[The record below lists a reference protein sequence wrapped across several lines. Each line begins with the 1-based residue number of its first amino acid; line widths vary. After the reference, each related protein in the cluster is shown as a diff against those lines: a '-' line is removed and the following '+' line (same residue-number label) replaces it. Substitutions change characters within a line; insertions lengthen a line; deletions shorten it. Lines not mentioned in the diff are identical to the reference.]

1 MIDKLKPKYLETS
14 KDGRSK
20 SSEELIDAL
29 NINVTGDSS
38 GGQGVIKN
46 IKGTNA
52 VVMSLPENQM
62 PLGNNVC
69 IGSVGDE
76 ALGVVYFFVYN
87 SEENHG
93 VYAYSSKTN
102 TYRLIFMDASLNFKE
117 NSFVKAD
124 VLRVRKPEEELAS
137 LENTEGD
144 VDDVGDE
151 TDEGDV
157 DDVGDETDE
166 GDVDEGLGLLEFDPC
181 SIPEFLDADGV
192 VSTMLILQNSALVPE
207 GMDINDII
215 ALVGT
220 QCNIG

>member
-87 SEENHG
+87 DQENHG

-137 LENTEGD
+137 LENT
-144 VDDVGDE
+144 
-151 TDEGDV
+151 EGDV

>member
-157 DDVGDETDE
+157 D
-166 GDVDEGLGLLEFDPC
+166 EGLGLLEFDPC